1 MSNIK
6 KEFKTLLSSD
16 KQLLKEL
23 EEFNKKYNINIEKFS
38 TQEIKKLLKNIKSEE
53 DINIE
58 VFENLIKKMK

>member
-1 MSNIK
+1 MK
-6 KEFKTLLSSD
+6 KEFKTLLTSD
-16 KQLLKEL
+16 KLLLKEL
-23 EEFNKKYNINIEKFS
+23 QEFNKKYNINIEKFS